1 MAVIQA
7 TTRWK
12 KNGGPRHLRPISF
25 ASISVF
31 FFLRPKWNNGRS
43 RPINCR
49 PIGIDG
55 TFKAAE
61 WSATSSALPPP
72 TPFSSVPSNWL
83 FISRS
88 LSLTGPSTCQRW
100 PLFGSENYFP
110 LDCYLVEMSTNRW
123 KISLKWMNF
132 CGNFLKIFG
141 KKNMFVTEGTI
152 QVTIRY
158 FLLQG
163 LRMEQKCNKRWPQVA
178 QEETVG
184 SNRSVPIHRNS
195 GTCVWILVPLRPVFK
210 ETKYRVTDNWYDTC
224 WLHTEKIPTF
234 PAQFQVWHQGLV
246 NVLHL
251 WTISWSL
258 IGSWL
263 LPVSHCHLT

>member
-1 MAVIQA
+1 MGRLKPPNGPLQA
-7 TTRWK
+7 A
-12 KNGGPRHLRPISF
+12 PSP
-25 ASISVF
+25 
-31 FFLRPKWNNGRS
+31 
-43 RPINCR
+43 
-49 PIGIDG
+49 
-55 TFKAAE
+55 
-61 WSATSSALPPP
+61 PPP

-141 KKNMFVTEGTI
+141 FFLKKKNMFVTEGTI

-195 GTCVWILVPLRPVFK
+195 GTCVWTLVPLRPVFK
-210 ETKYRVTDNWYDTC
+210 ETKYRVAVNWYDTC

-234 PAQFQVWHQGLV
+234 PPNFRCGIKVSLTCCTFEPFPGHWLAPDYFLCLIATWLNFVSILLGYHTFKRWPLDVYRIPGVWR
-246 NVLHL
+246 
-251 WTISWSL
+251 
-258 IGSWL
+258 
-263 LPVSHCHLT
+263 PKFF